1 MAGVWLVGLLWVCW
15 VCSGYL
21 VGFIFVL
28 FFFIY
33 FFFLGFWFWW
43 DFVGP
48 RVVVVIVCLVV
59 AGARG

>member
-1 MAGVWLVGLLWVCW
+1 MGIWW
-15 VCSGYL
+15 
-21 VGFIFVL
+21 VL
-28 FFFIY
+28 FLFFVFCFL